1 MNPLWRHQVDALRFI
16 RQRFEAGRA
25 GTLIAADM
33 GTGKTR
39 IGAEAAHDEIELT
52 GDADI
57 LVIAPMSVVRGEKS
71 WDAEMEQIVGP
82 RVPRI
87 VHAGGPATKATR
99 LLTNLRKVSGPLIV
113 IVNYESMLGKLGEEV
128 WRRPWRLIICD
139 EAQRL
144 KAPGGKQSKRIAA
157 LANRHGARRLAM
169 TGTPTPHSHL
179 DAYGIMRFADPTI
192 FGTQFQN
199 FKHRYTRR
207 AFYGEKEIPI
217 RVKERGE
224 GGRLY
229 DLVPQ
234 NMDEFD
240 ERLAIATFRVK
251 ADDVLDLPPASTEK
265 RTINLRNREAADAYR
280 SMFRKL
286 VSELESGKLTAANR
300 GVRVIRLQQ
309 IVNGIVTDDQGN
321 RNVVNDGKKKALV
334 ELFEEIPP
342 DEPVVVFGRF
352 HTDLDQIS
360 EAAQAAKRTC
370 TELSGR
376 VHTPTELERW
386 QDGAKNVLAVQIQA
400 GGVGIDLTRARHA
413 VWFTMPYSVA
423 EYSQAERRLVRPG
436 QNRPVVFVR
445 LLCEI
450 QGIPTIDHM
459 TAQAMDNRR
468 EALDE
473 IMEHLERDGG
483 RLVYSS

>member
-1 MNPLWRHQVDALRFI
+1 MNSLWRHQVDALRFI
-16 RQRFEAGRA
+16 RERFAAGRP

-57 LVIAPMSVVRGEKS
+57 LVICPMSVVRGAKS
-71 WDAEMEQIVGP
+71 WDSEMQSVLGP

-87 VHAGGPATKATR
+87 IHAGGTTTKALR
-99 LLTNLRKVSGPLIV
+99 ELTNYRNVSGPLV
-113 IVNYESMLGKLGEEV
+113 MIVNYESLLGKLGEEI
-128 WRRPWRLIICD
+128 WQRSWRLIICD

-144 KAPGGKQSKRIAA
+144 KSPGGKQSKRIAT
-157 LANRHGARRLAM
+157 LANRHGARRLAL

-179 DAYGIMRFADPTI
+179 DAYGIMRFADPSI
-192 FGTQFQN
+192 FGTRFQN

-207 AFYGEKEIPI
+207 AFYGEQGLAM

-224 GGRLY
+224 GGRLF

-234 NMDEFD
+234 NMDEFE

-251 ADDVLDLPPASTEK
+251 ADDVLDLPPAVTEK
-265 RTINLRNREAADAYR
+265 RTINLRDKDTAQAYWE
-280 SMFRKL
+280 MFRKL
-286 VSELESGKLTAANR
+286 VTELEAGTLTAANR

-309 IVNGIVTDDQGN
+309 IVNGIVNDDDGN
-321 RNVVNDGKKKALV
+321 RTVVSDGKMKALV

-342 DEPVVVFGRF
+342 DEPIVVFGRF
-352 HTDLDQIS
+352 HTDLDQIG
-360 EAAQAAKRTC
+360 EAAKKAKRSS

-386 QDGAKNVLAVQIQA
+386 QMGARNVLAVQIQA

-423 EYSQAERRLVRPG
+423 EYTQAEARLVRPG
-436 QNRPVVFVR
+436 QERSVIFVR
-445 LLCEI
+445 LLCEV
-450 QGIPTIDHM
+450 QGIPSIDHM
-459 TAQAMDNRR
+459 TAQAMDQRR
-468 EALDE
+468 DALDE
-473 IMEHLERDGG
+473 IMRHLEGETRSPV
-483 RLVYSS
+483 RSR